1 MKRTRVTSIIVLLGL
16 LLPVFA
22 SAQDLSTG
30 LDVASEDLLRA
41 SRPAGAPAELVEAG
55 GSGDRPGTVDLSPL
69 FPIPGDQG
77 PIGSCGPWS
86 VAYAAKTYL
95 ERVERGWD
103 QNDPA
108 NQFSPSFLYNL
119 VNEGRDVGSSFSSLF
134 SVLLTRGVATLET
147 MPYTTNL
154 RAQPSDEAYREAVA
168 FRARSYYRLD
178 PDQRE
183 AIRVNL
189 ATGNPVLFGM
199 NVSRQ
204 FMNYRGGTFR
214 DTRAASLGG
223 HAMCLVGYDDGR
235 RAYKL
240 INSWGTRWGE
250 GGFAWIDYDTFEALT
265 NEVWVLED
273 RVEPTA
279 DKVLPPRDVR
289 AGEGESTRWVA
300 VSWLP
305 SGEEPRSGE
314 RYRVYRADLAEEQFS
329 SIGETTER
337 AFRDEEALPGVEYLY
352 AVSTLLDGT
361 ESELSAVAIGYRA
374 ELDQP
379 PGVPRD
385 LTGVFR
391 DGRVQLSWTGVD
403 AAEYYEVLRLAENG
417 YFYGHGASADA
428 LFVDTSPP
436 GTPSAQYSVRAV
448 NRFGTGDLAWAVT
461 VDLVE
466 PAADT
471 PDVPEP
477 EKHADFTDD
486 AYEGSATDDRP
497 VQPGREQRV
506 QPTDRSRDLF
516 DPAAIQAYFEEA
528 RRQEEEAFRRYREE
542 ETQAFE
548 ERQRSEEDA
557 FQQFLEEQRGRR

>member
-1 MKRTRVTSIIVLLGL
+1 MKRYRLPFIIVLLVL
-16 LLPVFA
+16 FA
-22 SAQDLSTG
+22 PAVVTAQDLSTG

-55 GSGDRPGTVDLSPL
+55 GSRDRPGTVDLSSL
-69 FPIPGDQG
+69 FPVPGDQG

-103 QNDPA
+103 QNDPS

-147 MPYTTNL
+147 MPYTTDL
-154 RAQPSDEAYREAVA
+154 RAQPSEEAYREAAA

-189 ATGNPVLFGM
+189 AAGNPVLFGM

-204 FMNYRGGTFR
+204 FMNHRGGTFR
-214 DTRAASLGG
+214 DTRAANLGG

-240 INSWGTRWGE
+240 INSWGTRWGD

-300 VSWLP
+300 VSWLSP
-305 SGEEPRSGE
+305 GEEQRQGE
-314 RYRVYRADLAEEQFS
+314 RYRVYRADLAEERFS
-329 SIGETTER
+329 SIGETSER

-352 AVSTLLDGT
+352 AVSTLRDGT
-361 ESELSAVAIGYRA
+361 ESELSSVAVGRRA

-385 LTGVFR
+385 LTGVYR
-391 DGRVQLSWTGVD
+391 DGRVELSWTGVD
-403 AAEYYEVLRLAENG
+403 SAEYYEVLRLSENG

-466 PAADT
+466 AVAD
-471 PDVPEP
+471 PPGASEP
-477 EKHADFTDD
+477 EKHADFTDQSGD
-486 AYEGSATDDRP
+486 GSSSDDRP
-497 VQPGREQRV
+497 VQPGEEQRV
-506 QPTDRSRDLF
+506 RPGDRARDFF

-528 RRQEEEAFRRYREE
+528 RRQEEEAFRRYRQEE
-542 ETQAFE
+542 EEAFG
-548 ERQRSEEDA
+548 ERQQSEEDA
-557 FQQFLEEQRGRR
+557 FQQFLEEQRRR